1 MNNTSPAQQQNYY
14 QPGTALNRLMDEAPY
29 LPRCSDNKTAAKVRP
44 REYAVRYPYMQVNR
58 QGMVSWLIFDLDH
71 SNPLVWE
78 DEGLPAPNIVVKNRK
93 NGHSHLFYAIA
104 PVCTTENARSKPIA
118 YMKAVYE
125 AMAARLNAD
134 PAYSGPVAKTPGHPW
149 WSTWEI
155 HNQEFDLGELSDY
168 VDLAV
173 RPFGSKGPDLDSV
186 AHSRHCTLFEDLR
199 YYAYSI
205 VNREREEGSFQ
216 SFVRLLDAYAHNKN
230 NFKAQGHS
238 INLSVSQV
246 KATVKSVSRWT
257 WDKYTGSK
265 RCHIGIMQLDSSKPL
280 QERQRLSAERTHEV
294 RQKASESRIRAACK
308 TLINK
313 GQKLTNTAI
322 AKMARLT
329 RQTVAK
335 YQHIIN
341 IEASQTQDNVTPI
354 KKEAID
360 ETKSVKYGAHQIPAP
375 SGGAGNSP
383 DTGIGDLILR
393 DLKSHYRDPASQ
405 VCDLGTR
412 QCDLFGEIEEYL
424 RLAALQ
430 LINIPPPD

>member
-1 MNNTSPAQQQNYY
+1 VNNTSPAQQQNYY

-71 SNPLVWE
+71 SNPLIWE

-238 INLSVSQV
+238 INLSISQV

-265 RCHIGIMQLDSSKPL
+265 RCHIGIMQLDSSRPL
-280 QERQRLSAERTHEV
+280 QERQRLSAERTHKV
-294 RQKASESRIRAACK
+294 RLKSSESRIRAACK
-308 TLINK
+308 TLTNK

-322 AKMARLT
+322 AKIARLT

-335 YQHIIN
+335 YQHIIS

-360 ETKSVKYGAHQIPAP
+360 EIKNVKYGAHQIPAP
-375 SGGAGNSP
+375 SWGAVNFP
-383 DTGIGDLILR
+383 DTGIV
-393 DLKSHYRDPASQ
+393 SS
-405 VCDLGTR
+405 LGMN
-412 QCDLFGEIEEYL
+412 QCDLFCDIEEYL
-424 RLAALQ
+424 RLAVLQ
-430 LINIPPPD
+430 LMNIPPPER